1 MSNSVALRLFPEIRR
16 TQISLYLHPLAN
28 EERFEDKCGSD
39 YEKKAGKISS
49 GLRREGDE
57 LIASVYVEGG
67 TVQKSIVSFDGDG
80 DRIILAGRRLGELMN
95 GDVLSVL
102 FVSFLNLILSVS
114 KDSLLVGTVVTAYS
128 NWRAIELLEKRA
140 LWAWNV
146 GVKNMQRSAE

>member
-1 MSNSVALRLFPEIRR
+1 MSNGVALRLFPEIRR
-16 TQISLYLHPLAN
+16 TQISLYLHPLTN
-28 EERFEDKCGSD
+28 EERFEDKCRSD

-67 TVQKSIVSFDGDG
+67 TVQKSIVSFDGGG
-80 DRIILAGRRLGELMN
+80 DRIILAGRRLGELIN

-114 KDSLLVGTVVTAYS
+114 KDSFLVGTVVTACS
-128 NWRAIELLEKRA
+128 N
-140 LWAWNV
+140 
-146 GVKNMQRSAE
+146 